1 MVFYATFNNISVT
14 GISWRSVVMVEE
26 TTATGENHQPV
37 ASYWQTMKH
46 NVVSSTHRHERD
58 SNTQF

>member
-37 ASYWQTMKH
+37 ASY
-46 NVVSSTHRHERD
+46 
-58 SNTQF
+58 